1 MSLAALD
8 DPTRALIALAAAIA
22 VGHGAAIEEHGRT
35 CLAEGAPE
43 TWVDELLLQST
54 LMVGWPRSLAAAA
67 IWRRIAGPARPVE
80 DGTDYGRAAEWRAR
94 GDAVCRVVYGS
105 NYERLRAN
113 IQALHPALDAWMV
126 TEGYGRTL
134 GRPGLDLARRELAV
148 VAQVAVQGA
157 ERQLH
162 SHLKGA
168 LNAGVTA
175 EALAEAL
182 EIVKPMLGLPE
193 RAVLASLWERMLTS

>member
-1 MSLAALD
+1 M
-8 DPTRALIALAAAIA
+8 
-22 VGHGAAIEEHGRT
+22 
-35 CLAEGAPE
+35 
-43 TWVDELLLQST
+43 
-54 LMVGWPRSLAAAA
+54 
-67 IWRRIAGPARPVE
+67 
-80 DGTDYGRAAEWRAR
+80 
-94 GDAVCRVVYGS
+94 
-105 NYERLRAN
+105 
-113 IQALHPALDAWMV
+113 
-126 TEGYGRTL
+126 
-134 GRPGLDLARRELAV
+134 

>member
-1 MSLAALD
+1 MTLSALD

-134 GRPGLDLARRELAV
+134 GRPGLDLARREL
-148 VAQVAVQGA
+148 
-157 ERQLH
+157 H